1 MVEHNTLSPSSTTF
15 WKKIHVYFLKTK
27 GEVFEKFNAYKAL
40 VDNEIG
46 MKIKTLQ
53 SKNIK
58 EFVFKK
64 FDDFSHECGIQ

>member
-1 MVEHNTLSPSSTTF
+1 
-15 WKKIHVYFLKTK
+15 VYFLKTK